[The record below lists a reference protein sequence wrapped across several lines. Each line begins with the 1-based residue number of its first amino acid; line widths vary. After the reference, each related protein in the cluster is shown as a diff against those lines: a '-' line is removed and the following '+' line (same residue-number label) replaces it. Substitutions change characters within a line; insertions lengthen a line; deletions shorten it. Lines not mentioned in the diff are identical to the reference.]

1 MYIYEHCNTQG
12 YFIIYCGCEL
22 FPLLITWCSDPLKP
36 RSHQSR
42 TQHGPSR
49 ITPEHPGPRDA
60 LIRGEPGWKC
70 FDGPST
76 DDGRSKNI
84 VYTDSTWQH
93 YGSTRSQHGWPRTT
107 TAALRTVPD
116 RPRTMPDPTRCQHGW
131 SRTTPDHPGC
141 ATDSPGPLQTQ
152 HGPPRTVPYQK
163 HFCIN
168 RAAVLFYFL
177 F

>member
-1 MYIYEHCNTQG
+1 MHHGVVKCNKPRIGQKPVW
-12 YFIIYCGCEL
+12 YL
-22 FPLLITWCSDPLKP
+22 QDVMVKP

-60 LIRGEPGWKC
+60 LIRGEPGWKW

-84 VYTDSTWQH
+84 VYTDSTRQH

-116 RPRTMPDPTRCQHGW
+116 RPRTMPDPTRML
-131 SRTTPDHPGC
+131 PDHPGP
-141 ATDSPGPLQTQ
+141 SRMRYGLS
-152 HGPPRTVPYQK
+152 RTAPNPTRTAQDRPVSEAFLYQ
-163 HFCIN
+163 
-168 RAAVLFYFL
+168 
-177 F
+177 